1 MTLDWN
7 WILPAGLVVLSLI
20 VIAIIFIR
28 KFPDLVLV
36 DVNSIPEEREKQ
48 LKDKLLADRLQRRAT
63 GFFGRFLIIFQVI
76 GGFFGAI
83 LKSLKHKIQEWENRY
98 RFHYKPVVKDA
109 DMKDKINVLLEK
121 ASQLFDADK
130 YDESERVFLE
140 VINLDK
146 HNVEAYRGL
155 GKLYYRLKEYQ
166 QAKEI
171 FQFAL
176 RLCVENK
183 KNSENVEDCDVAQLS
198 YHLGLVSKSLD
209 DIRGAINYFKQA
221 LEKEENSPKY
231 LDALLEMAI
240 LAENKKLS
248 QKTFEKL
255 KEVNPQNTKLDELQG
270 QIDALPESE
279 EDEE

>member
-1 MTLDWN
+1 MSLDWH
-7 WILPAGLVVLSLI
+7 WFVPVGLLVGSLI
-20 VIAIIFIR
+20 IMAIIFIR

-48 LKDKLLADRLQRRAT
+48 LKDKLLADRLQRRAG
-63 GFFGRFLIIFQVI
+63 GFFGRFLTVFEVF

-83 LKSLKHKIQEWENRY
+83 LKSLKNKIQEWEHRY
-98 RFHYKPVVKDA
+98 RFRYKPVVKDT

-121 ASQLFDADK
+121 GSQLFDNDK

-155 GKLYYRLKEYQ
+155 GRLYYRLKEYQ
-166 QAKEI
+166 QAKDI

-176 RLCVENK
+176 KLCVDGKRNAEA
-183 KNSENVEDCDVAQLS
+183 VEDCDVAQLA
-198 YHLGLVSKSLD
+198 YHLGLTSKALD

-240 LAENKKLS
+240 MAANKKLA
-248 QKTFEKL
+248 QETFDKL
-255 KEVNPQNTKLDELQG
+255 KEVNPQNTKLEELQT
-270 QIDALPESE
+270 QINDL
-279 EDEE
+279 EDSDDEI

>member
-1 MTLDWN
+1 MQLDWN
-7 WILPAGLVVLSLI
+7 FIVPLSLLILSI
-20 VIAIIFIR
+20 VVILIILIR

-36 DVNSIPEEREKQ
+36 DVDSIPEEREKQ

-63 GFFGRFLIIFQVI
+63 GFFGRFLVIFQAI

-83 LKSLKHKIQEWENRY
+83 ARSMKNKIQDWEHRY
-98 RFHYKPVVKDA
+98 RFRYKPVMKDA

-121 ASQLFDADK
+121 ASQLFDSDK

-146 HNVEAYRGL
+146 YNVEAYRGL
-155 GKLYYRLKEYQ
+155 GRLYYRLKEYQ
-166 QAKEI
+166 QSKEI

-176 RLCVENK
+176 KLCVENK
-183 KNSENVEDCDVAQLS
+183 KNLDNVDDCDIAQIA
-198 YHLGLVSKSLD
+198 YHLGLVCKALD
-209 DIRGAINYFKQA
+209 DLRGAINYFKQA

-240 LAENKKLS
+240 LAENKKLA
-248 QKTFEKL
+248 QETFDKL
-255 KEVNPQNTKLDELQG
+255 KEVNPQNTKLEELQG
-270 QIDALPESE
+270 QISDLADS
-279 EDEE
+279 EDEI